1 MLICWETPQLR
12 TRVKVWATLGGLL
25 CFPVLMK
32 EMPMKEHLQ
41 SNIITKH
48 LAGWSTAEEER
59 FIHEWLKKNP
69 HHAATYQAIRQH
81 YLRVMAKQEMNT
93 L

>member
-1 MLICWETPQLR
+1 
-12 TRVKVWATLGGLL
+12 
-25 CFPVLMK
+25 
-32 EMPMKEHLQ
+32 MKEHLQ

-81 YLRVMAKQEMNT
+81 YLRLMARQE

>member
-1 MLICWETPQLR
+1 M
-12 TRVKVWATLGGLL
+12 VKVCPTLGELL
-25 CFPVLMK
+25 YFPVLMK

-81 YLRVMAKQEMNT
+81 YLRLMARQE
-93 L
+93 LSAL

>member
-1 MLICWETPQLR
+1 MVPANAGRLLSSAALKFFWGIGSEILYGYAE
-12 TRVKVWATLGGLL
+12 AT
-25 CFPVLMK
+25 
-32 EMPMKEHLQ
+32 MKEHLQ

-59 FIHEWLKKNP
+59 FIREWLKNNP

-81 YLRVMAKQEMNT
+81 YLQVMARQEVKT